1 MISGGV
7 TGEGASHDQTSTP
20 VVAPTTFFDFSRL
33 PQELKD
39 EIQEWVLLDTVGEDG
54 AVEIMNTEEEPSGF
68 GIWRTKVS
76 LWAFTKAF
84 KPLRN
89 QAEFVAASAT
99 LKNFLRRHTKFK
111 ATCAH
116 LDSSEA
122 KKAWSRYTELE
133 LLLSPSSPFRNSFS
147 LVVKGWR
154 RSQSDARLES
164 AVWFFWEAMK
174 QWHRQTGKRPGM
186 MLLRRIE
193 LPRTNDMIPYL
204 DSSKL
209 QALLREQF
217 AVPGLPANP
226 NESLAIVNKFCRM
239 VEFSWLLTG
248 EKISLEVVKDI
259 ALLAQSQ

>member
-20 VVAPTTFFDFSRL
+20 AVAPTTFFGFSGL

-39 EIQEWVLLDTVGEDG
+39 EIHELVLMDKVGDDG
-54 AVEIMNTEEEPSGF
+54 AVEIMGTDEEPSGY
-68 GIWRTKVS
+68 GDWRTKVS
-76 LWAFTKAF
+76 LWAFTKASE
-84 KPLRN
+84 PLHDKG
-89 QAEFVAASAT
+89 EFVAASAT
-99 LKNFLRRHTKFK
+99 LKRFLRRHTKFK
-111 ATCAH
+111 VTCAH

-133 LLLSPSSPFRNSFS
+133 VLLSPSSPFRNSFS
-147 LVVKGWR
+147 LVVKGR
-154 RSQSDARLES
+154 RWSQSDVTLES

-174 QWHRQTGKRPGM
+174 RWHQQTGKRPGM

-193 LPRTNDMIPYL
+193 LPRTDVMNAVL

-209 QALLREQF
+209 QALLRETF

-226 NESLAIVNKFCRM
+226 NEFLAIVNKFCRM
-239 VEFSWLLTG
+239 VEITG
-248 EKISLEVVKDI
+248 EKISLEMAIAI